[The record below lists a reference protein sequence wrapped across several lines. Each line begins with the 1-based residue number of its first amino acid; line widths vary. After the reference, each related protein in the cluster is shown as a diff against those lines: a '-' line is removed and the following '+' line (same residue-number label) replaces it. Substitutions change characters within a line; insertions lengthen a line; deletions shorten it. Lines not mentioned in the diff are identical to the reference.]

1 MTRVFCRRKLGE
13 RRTRRTRR
21 ENAEDAEEDR
31 QLQKP
36 KQIPFGDDNKKDE
49 SKSNGFGGSVDWGD
63 VGRQTG
69 SVGMLA
75 AGDNVDLLQ
84 LNGKRAVVTGA
95 ASGIGLAIA
104 KLFAAQGAEVVLVDL
119 DPVKAAA
126 EAEAIGGG
134 ASGFGCDVA
143 SDVSVAKAFAEIGGP
158 VDILVNCAGIAHIG
172 TLRSTSPEDMDRLYG
187 VNVRGTYLCM
197 RAVIDGMVEAGRG
210 VIVNMAS
217 IAATAA
223 LADRFAYSMTKGAVL
238 SMTLS
243 VAKDYIGQGIRCN
256 CISPARVHT
265 PFVDGYLA
273 KNYPGREAE
282 QMKVLAKSQPIGRMG
297 KPDEIAVMAL
307 YLCSD
312 AASFITGVDLPID
325 GGFFNL
331 R

>member
-1 MTRVFCRRKLGE
+1 V
-13 RRTRRTRR
+13 
-21 ENAEDAEEDR
+21 
-31 QLQKP
+31 
-36 KQIPFGDDNKKDE
+36 
-49 SKSNGFGGSVDWGD
+49 
-63 VGRQTG
+63 
-69 SVGMLA
+69 LA
-75 AGDNVDLLQ
+75 AGENVDLLQ

-104 KLFAAQGAEVVLVDL
+104 KLFAVQGAEVVLVDL
-119 DPVKAAA
+119 DPAKAVA
-126 EAEAIGGG
+126 EAAAIGGG

-143 SDVSVAKAFAEIGGP
+143 SDASVAKTFAEIGGP

-223 LADRFAYSMTKGAVL
+223 LADRFAYSMTKGAVV

-243 VAKDYIGQGIRCN
+243 VAKDFIGQGIRCN

-282 QMKVLAKSQPIGRMG
+282 KMQELAKSQPIGRMG
-297 KPDEIAVMAL
+297 TPEEIAVMAL